1 MLIDVFV
8 WIYIVFSAFLLGF
21 AGLQILKKINGYFQ
35 EEADVYFVFG
45 ICLLTVYAE
54 FFSLFHKVGLLAN
67 IFLIILDAIFICL
80 FWRDIFSIVKLWKGH
95 KRSFCY
101 ILIVTILLGLV
112 FLKYASDPI
121 EQYDTYLYHAQAIRW
136 IEEYGVVPGLGNLH
150 SRLAYNN
157 SIFSLQA
164 LFSFSFFLRGGRSLH
179 GINGFICLLFMTY
192 AVCSLKVLRTHRF
205 HTSDF
210 FRVALVYYIASQK
223 DMISSPYSD
232 LFAQGMILYI
242 LTKWITRLEGNK
254 IDYKYYIDLCLMCV
268 FAVSIKLSAAMIV
281 LLALVPAAR
290 LIREKK
296 WNEIGVYMIYGVI
309 MILPFL
315 VRNVIISGYLI
326 YPYPELDL
334 FHLDWKMPAYTLVYD
349 RNEIKVWG
357 NGLKDVARYSAP
369 FSEWFPIWK
378 EELNRLQL
386 LEVYAFPFL
395 AVISFSIGIIKAFK
409 QKVLDY
415 LEIVIV
421 MMAIVL
427 FWLCGAPGLR
437 FGGTFLLLLPCFAI
451 GKLAERFDDK
461 IIESDYEVM
470 ECREVHLGTEQFYVP
485 IEGDQAGYYDFPS
498 SPYEAELFLIEMRGS
513 SLKDGFRMK
522 NEYKDAFI
530 RNDGIVMEEN
540 IFK

>member
-1 MLIDVFV
+1 M
-8 WIYIVFSAFLLGF
+8 
-21 AGLQILKKINGYFQ
+21 
-35 EEADVYFVFG
+35 
-45 ICLLTVYAE
+45 
-54 FFSLFHKVGLLAN
+54 
-67 IFLIILDAIFICL
+67 
-80 FWRDIFSIVKLWKGH
+80 
-95 KRSFCY
+95 
-101 ILIVTILLGLV
+101 
-112 FLKYASDPI
+112 
-121 EQYDTYLYHAQAIRW
+121 
-136 IEEYGVVPGLGNLH
+136 
-150 SRLAYNN
+150 
-157 SIFSLQA
+157 
-164 LFSFSFFLRGGRSLH
+164 
-179 GINGFICLLFMTY
+179 
-192 AVCSLKVLRTHRF
+192 
-205 HTSDF
+205 
-210 FRVALVYYIASQK
+210 
-223 DMISSPYSD
+223 
-232 LFAQGMILYI
+232 
-242 LTKWITRLEGNK
+242 
-254 IDYKYYIDLCLMCV
+254 
-268 FAVSIKLSAAMIV
+268 
-281 LLALVPAAR
+281 
-290 LIREKK
+290 
-296 WNEIGVYMIYGVI
+296 
-309 MILPFL
+309 
-315 VRNVIISGYLI
+315 
-326 YPYPELDL
+326 
-334 FHLDWKMPAYTLVYD
+334 
-349 RNEIKVWG
+349 G

-461 IIESDYEVM
+461 MKTESIALTLVLVCIVYNGYPVIRTLVRGNFDDKIIESDYEVM